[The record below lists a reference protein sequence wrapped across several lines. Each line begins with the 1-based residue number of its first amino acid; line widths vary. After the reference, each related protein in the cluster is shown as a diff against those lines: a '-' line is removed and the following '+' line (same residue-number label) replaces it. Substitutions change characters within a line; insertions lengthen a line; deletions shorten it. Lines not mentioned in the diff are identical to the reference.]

1 MIDKNFREEFLQIA
15 IDLMNS
21 PLVSFGPAKGSVSA
35 RDFESQLV
43 LITPSG
49 MPFSQMKPE
58 DLIIVDLV
66 GKVIDGILK
75 PSLDVVF
82 HLAVYRTRDD
92 VGGVIHTHSP
102 YATAFAC
109 LGEPIQPLIMSI
121 VLMVGG
127 SVNVAPFAFPG
138 TRELGESVEK
148 GLGKKNAVLMEQHG
162 VLCVGKNLKRALS
175 VAGVVENVAQIQS
188 IASRLG
194 KLRPLSKDTIKRG
207 IAFEKN
213 YGQIKK

>member
-1 MIDKNFREEFLQIA
+1 MIDKIFREEFLLVA

-49 MPFSQMKPE
+49 IPFSQLKPE
-58 DLIIVDLV
+58 DLIVVDLE

-75 PSLDVVF
+75 LSLDAIF
-82 HLAVYRTRDD
+82 HLAVYRARDD

-109 LGEPIQPLIMSI
+109 LGEPIQPLNMSI

-127 SVNVAPFAFPG
+127 SVDVAPFVFPG
-138 TRELGESVEK
+138 TRELGESVVK
-148 GLGKKNAVLMEQHG
+148 GLGNKNAVLMEQHG
-162 VLCVGKNLKRALS
+162 VLCVSKNLKRALS

-194 KLRPLSKDTIKRG
+194 KLRPLGKATIERG

-213 YGQIKK
+213 YGQAKK

>member
-1 MIDKNFREEFLQIA
+1 MIDKIFREEFLQVA

-21 PLVSFGPAKGSVSA
+21 SLVSFGPAKGSISA
-35 RDFESQLV
+35 RDFESQLA

-49 MPFSQMKPE
+49 IPFSQLKPE
-58 DLIIVDLV
+58 DLIVVDLV
-66 GKVIDGILK
+66 GKVIDGKLK

-109 LGEPIQPLIMSI
+109 LGKPIQPLIMGI

-127 SVNVAPFAFPG
+127 SVDVAPFAFPG
-138 TRELGESVEK
+138 TQELGASVEK

-175 VAGVVENVAQIQS
+175 VAGTVENVAQIQAIS
-188 IASRLG
+188 SRFG
-194 KLRPLSKDTIKRG
+194 KLRPLSEAVIERG

-213 YGQIKK
+213 YG

>member
-1 MIDKNFREEFLQIA
+1 MIDKIFREEFLQIT

-75 PSLDVVF
+75 PSLDAIF
-82 HLAVYRTRDD
+82 HLAIYRTRDD

-127 SVNVAPFAFPG
+127 SVDVAPFAFPG

-175 VAGVVENVAQIQS
+175 VAGTVENVAHIQAIS
-188 IASRLG
+188 SRLG
-194 KLRPLSKDTIKRG
+194 KLRPLSETTIEHG
-207 IAFEKN
+207 IAFEKD
-213 YGQIKK
+213 YGQARK